1 MDGVTIVFKALELI
15 PRFLPKPKAP
25 AIDYLSLRDAI
36 PTCEF
41 PAVKATEIQVITEP
55 EAPELEATPGMA
67 EEAGEALEHPEVET
81 QAETGTACLSCS
93 RSHLSTVSGAMTES
107 LRFARTDGIMNPEVQ
122 RRIMLAEDEINI
134 MERIDLAPD
143 ALAKATPG
151 EQEVAQEYLPKIRKL
166 RQDIGNITT
175 VDQLETVAQEASI
188 LGQEFR
194 LRHLQLR
201 GVDLNPVLELAKG
214 VQSGEI
220 SMAEAKEK
228 LKTLLPDEG

>member
-1 MDGVTIVFKALELI
+1 MDGVTIFFKALEII
-15 PRFLPKPKAP
+15 PKFLPKSKPP
-25 AIDYLSLRDAI
+25 VVDYMSLRDVI
-36 PTCEF
+36 PHFEI

-55 EAPELEATPGMA
+55 EAPSKIVTEVAP
-67 EEAGEALEHPEVET
+67 VET
-81 QAETGTACLSCS
+81 EHAETGTACLSCS
-93 RSHLSTVSGAMTES
+93 RSHLSTVSGAITES
-107 LRFARTDGIMNPEVQ
+107 LRFARTDGVGHPEVQ
-122 RRIMLAEDEINI
+122 RRLMLAEDEINI

-143 ALAKATPG
+143 ALAKASPG

-166 RQDIGNITT
+166 RQDIGDITT
-175 VDQLETVAQEASI
+175 VDHLETVAQEASI

-201 GVDLNPVLELAKG
+201 GVDLNPVLELAKS
-214 VQSGEI
+214 VQSGDI